1 MFYKKQNQSYNFK
14 LKIMKS
20 AYLKSIIVT
29 AGLVLFSVSANAQEA
44 KPEHKKHDKEEMFKK
59 MDANNDGKL
68 SAEEIKE
75 DSPLKEKFAKIDAN
89 ADGFITKEEM
99 ESAHKAKKEGKI

>member
-1 MFYKKQNQSYNFK
+1 
-14 LKIMKS
+14 MKS
-20 AYLKSIIVT
+20 AFLKSIIVI
-29 AGLVLFSVSANAQEA
+29 AGLMLFSVSASAQEA
-44 KPEHKKHDKEEMFKK
+44 QEVKSEHKKHNKEEMFKE
-59 MDANNDGKL
+59 MDANADGKL